1 MNRGAEQV
9 TVHGIPK
16 SRTWL
21 CDFHFHVPARQTEG
35 NYRNMN
41 GRGGITTHPTDI
53 KRIIRGYDENCMPI
67 YLITEINQKNYLK
80 DTKLPMFTQNK
91 QKTFL
96 YL

>member
-1 MNRGAEQV
+1 
-9 TVHGIPK
+9 
-16 SRTWL
+16 
-21 CDFHFHVPARQTEG
+21 
-35 NYRNMN
+35 
-41 GRGGITTHPTDI
+41 
-53 KRIIRGYDENCMPI
+53 MPI